1 MNSFNRVGSRIA
13 FVLGLVLVFSVLG
26 TDAQTRKK
34 KKTTKTP
41 VTAGAPKTPQP
52 EPLVISRAEDFPD
65 DGNPTPKPEVTP
77 TPTTSESSNAYI
89 TDLENRIRSLESDK
103 KKDSD
108 AKQKRL
114 LLNLDILTRAEQRS
128 ETLRKQTYDL
138 LEKESDIRAKMDRIE
153 YELRPESIDK
163 AVAFAG
169 TLRPEELRA
178 NRRKSLESEKSN
190 LQSLLTEIQKTRSNL
205 ELTLE
210 RSDIL
215 VEKLRT
221 KLEKEIDTALDDE
234 PEKKP

>member
-1 MNSFNRVGSRIA
+1 MNRFGSR
-13 FVLGLVLVFSVLG
+13 LVFLLSLLLVFAVFAA
-26 TDAQTRKK
+26 DAQTKK
-34 KKTTKTP
+34 KKKSTTVPATTTTTTP
-41 VTAGAPKTPQP
+41 PV

-65 DGNPTPKPEVTP
+65 EGSVVKPIATP
-77 TPTTSESSNAYI
+77 TPSTDLSNAYI
-89 TDLENRIRSLESDK
+89 SDLENRIRSLESSSN
-103 KKDSD
+103 KKDPD

-128 ETLRKQTYDL
+128 ETLRKQSYDL

-163 AVAFAG
+163 TVAFAG

-178 NRRKSLESEKSN
+178 NRRKSLESEKAN
-190 LQSLLTEIQKTRSNL
+190 LQSLLTEIQKTRTNL

-210 RSDIL
+210 RSDAL

-221 KLEKEIDTALDDE
+221 KLEKEIDTALDDD
-234 PEKKP
+234 PKDQ

>member
-1 MNSFNRVGSRIA
+1 MNRFETRVVFLLS
-13 FVLGLVLVFSVLG
+13 LVLFFSVFAI
-26 TDAQTRKK
+26 DAQTKKK
-34 KKTTKTP
+34 KKTTTVPTATTTTTP
-41 VTAGAPKTPQP
+41 PV

-65 DGNPTPKPEVTP
+65 NGDTAIKPAATP
-77 TPTTSESSNAYI
+77 TPTVDSSNAYI
-89 TDLENRIRSLESDK
+89 TDLENRIRSLESNSN
-103 KKDSD
+103 KKDPD

-138 LEKESDIRAKMDRIE
+138 LEKESDIQSKMDRIE

-163 AVAFAG
+163 TVAFAG

-178 NRRKSLESEKSN
+178 NRRKSLESEKAS
-190 LQSLLTEIQKTRSNL
+190 LQSLLTEIQRTRSSL

-210 RSDIL
+210 RSDAL

-234 PEKKP
+234 PDQKP